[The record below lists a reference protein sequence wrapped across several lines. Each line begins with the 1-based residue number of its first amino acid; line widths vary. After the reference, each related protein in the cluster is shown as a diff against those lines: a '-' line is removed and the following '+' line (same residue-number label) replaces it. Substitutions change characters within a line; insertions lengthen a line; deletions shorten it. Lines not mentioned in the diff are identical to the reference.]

1 MPLCPW
7 FELGLVDLDDI
18 HANNDDDSANKN
30 DNEKLLFREKR
41 ELHPKWEMEESE
53 LSTQQQQEGQEGEAC
68 RLLKRLKRGH
78 VRTSAFKIMTKVRSS
93 SSSSSSFC
101 KITIEIVSMCKF
113 WRVAYLW
120 VTQLGILPECDL
132 FHVVFLKSQFCDWCS

>member
-18 HANNDDDSANKN
+18 HANNNDDDSANKN

-53 LSTQQQQEGQEGEAC
+53 LSTTQQQQEGQEGEAC
-68 RLLKRLKRGH
+68 RLLKRLKRGD

-93 SSSSSSFC
+93 SSSC
-101 KITIEIVSMCKF
+101 KISIEIYCFNV
-113 WRVAYLW
+113 
-120 VTQLGILPECDL
+120 QILESC
-132 FHVVFLKSQFCDWCS
+132 VFMGYTTGDFA